1 MNEGQVITK
10 ELLKKRFGN
19 FNAARKA
26 YKETHG
32 VTARSW
38 AEFVVRVQNLPSPP
52 CPIPIEERVQT
63 LEDTVKGLSEKL
75 QKLEENERVQ
85 TLEDTVKGLTE
96 KLQKLEKNER
106 VQTLEDTVKGLSETL
121 QKSEE
126 SANVLSEKLQQL
138 LDRGGVIQESEKP
151 VNKISSYEEF
161 KEVVLE
167 SYERL
172 NYDYNYNS
180 FVPIYVI
187 RRDIGDRVTRS
198 QFKEWMLKIRV
209 ERIFSLYICDNRTL
223 TQEEIQDSIYD
234 DNLGTQY
241 FFAQKN

>member
-1 MNEGQVITK
+1 MLRLHELPITHALVMNEGQEITK
-10 ELLKKRFGN
+10 ELLQERFGN
-19 FNAARKA
+19 FNVARNA
-26 YKETHG
+26 YKETHA
-32 VTARSW
+32 VTAGGW
-38 AEFVVRVQNLPSPP
+38 DKLVAKVQNLPI
-52 CPIPIEERVQT
+52 PIPIKERVQT
-63 LEDTVKGLSEKL
+63 LEG
-75 QKLEENERVQ
+75 
-85 TLEDTVKGLTE
+85 
-96 KLQKLEKNER
+96 
-106 VQTLEDTVKGLSETL
+106 TVKGLSETL
-121 QKSEE
+121 QQLEAKVTTKSEVE
-126 SANVLSEKLQQL
+126 SSMSNHVKVLSETLQRLEESIKVLSETLRQSL
-138 LDRGGVIQESEKP
+138 NRGGMIQESEKS

-161 KEVVLE
+161 KEAVLE

-187 RRDIGDRVTRS
+187 RRDIGERVTRS